1 MMPYK
6 TRLRLIATAAILI
19 CNVSQAATRDIS
31 LGDLSQTRD
40 RPLFSAT
47 RRPPPKVNLEEA
59 AAPAPAPPPIVPPA
73 LTLIGVVFSTKERAV
88 IVQDKTSPKPL
99 RIAIGNDIDG
109 WRVDSI
115 TPRSFVLKNGDRA
128 ISLTF
133 PQK

>member
-1 MMPYK
+1 MMSHK
-6 TRLRLIATAAILI
+6 TRPRLIATAAILI